1 MRVAEDHFEANYEA
15 NCLTLVTLDAQ
26 FKKKL
31 SSTES
36 ELKQVGWRNSQ
47 IIVSTLTQFAIKK

>member
-1 MRVAEDHFEANYEA
+1 MRVAEDHFEVNYEA

-36 ELKQVGWRNSQ
+36 ELKQVG
-47 IIVSTLTQFAIKK
+47 